1 MTDSVLIQREEEDDE
16 EVAFQ
21 VFCDSSK
28 AIISFGDWYHKTG
41 SDYDLCAEE
50 WGKLSAA
57 EKEAFV
63 AVSGP
68 DDLGDDLPMYLEGSD
83 EEEIDE
89 QQLLE
94 LIREAFIQREG
105 RPPTAEEAE
114 DFMAMV
120 GEGVIEF
127 EEGDDEGEEGWE
139 TDDGEEESE
148 DDDGAADG
156 SSFGQAGA
164 FSFALPGAGSAP
176 SSAFSF
182 GSAPSSAFSFN
193 LTSSAPSSAS
203 SSPAFSF
210 TAAAASA
217 SGGTAAKSSG
227 SGAPAPSTS
236 ERTEPQSDE
245 EKSFE
250 RQVETLA
257 RYYGKYDA
265 SKTRTDCEGIIRKRS
280 GCGDDKSVPV
290 AAKDWVKLCGKLVRA
305 FFSSAVC
312 SCILSGCA
320 DIARRARST
329 AKTLWRCESLSLH

>member
-1 MTDSVLIQREEEDDE
+1 MTDRVLIQREEEDDDE
-16 EVAFQ
+16 EGEVAFQ

-41 SDYDLCAEE
+41 DDYDLCAAE

-63 AVSGP
+63 AVNGP

-114 DFMAMV
+114 AFMAMM

-127 EEGDDEGEEGWE
+127 EEGDEEEEGEEGWV

-156 SSFGQAGA
+156 ASFGQAGA

-182 GSAPSSAFSFN
+182 GSAG
-193 LTSSAPSSAS
+193 SAPSSAS
-203 SSPAFSF
+203 F
-210 TAAAASA
+210 TFKLPG
-217 SGGTAAKSSG
+217 SGKPRPCSSG
-227 SGAPAPSTS
+227 LAVDSVVRGFTSLMNVLLAGRIIFPCPRPAP
-236 ERTEPQSDE
+236 RFIQLQPD
-245 EKSFE
+245 F
-250 RQVETLA
+250 
-257 RYYGKYDA
+257 
-265 SKTRTDCEGIIRKRS
+265 IRAKRS
-280 GCGDDKSVPV
+280 IKQPGILLYDGRGRQRERRHGCEERRQWS
-290 AAKDWVKLCGKLVRA
+290 AAP
-305 FFSSAVC
+305 F
-312 SCILSGCA
+312 
-320 DIARRARST
+320 
-329 AKTLWRCESLSLH
+329 H